1 VFHRAT
7 LVFGLVLAAACGDND
22 TPSDLAHRAYV
33 LSQQSDE
40 LTVIDT
46 RTHRVI
52 GQVATGGLANHMAEV
67 SAELGKVFVVSSA
80 TDEVVVIDARSLEV
94 TSRIHVEGHPTHI
107 SGNRDGTLFALVAED
122 RGEVVFLDPEAER
135 VVARVPGMMT
145 PHFVRWSEDGASAYV
160 ANIGGHHVSRVDLAT
175 MQIVEQIVLDGFDAW
190 TEAPGESGFADAQ
203 IDREG
208 VMWAAHNR
216 TGRVLVYDT
225 RARRKVA
232 ELAVGAQPWIAF
244 AEHPFAEVPL
254 RHLVPSFGDRLV
266 TLIDGPAREVVTSL
280 PGDEEAYG
288 VNFSSLTPDRAFVMN
303 RVRADV
309 AVVDTARGEVTGRIP
324 VGGNTETAAT
334 TADGRWI
341 VAAVSGADRVVVI
354 DPVTERVVST
364 IDGVGR
370 YPWSVT
376 IPGGQNY
383 CH

>member
-1 VFHRAT
+1 
-7 LVFGLVLAAACGDND
+7 LFGACGSEVDV
-22 TPSDLAHRAYV
+22 DLVHRAYV
-33 LSQQSDE
+33 VSQQSDE

-46 RTHRVI
+46 ESHRVI
-52 GQVATGGLANHMAEV
+52 GQVSTGGVANHMAEI
-67 SAELGKVFVVSSA
+67 SPDLGKVFVVSSA
-80 TDEVVVIDARSLEV
+80 TDEVVVIDARTLEV
-94 TSRIHVEGHPTHI
+94 TGRIPVAGHPTHI
-107 SGNRDGTLFALVAED
+107 SGSRDGALYGLVAED
-122 RGEVVFLDPEAER
+122 AGEVVFLDPDAET
-135 VVARVPGMMT
+135 VVARVPGFMT

-160 ANIGGHHVSRVDLAT
+160 ANIGGHHVSRVDLAS
-175 MQIVEQIVLDGFDAW
+175 MQIAEQIVLDGFDDH
-190 TEAPGESGFADAQ
+190 TEAPGEGGFADVQ

-208 VMWAAHNR
+208 VLWAAHSR
-216 TGRVLVYDT
+216 TGRVLVFDT
-225 RARRKVA
+225 RAVRKIA
-232 ELAVGAQPWIAF
+232 ELPVGDQPWIAF
-244 AEHPFAEVPL
+244 AEHPFTELPL
-254 RHLVPSFGDRLV
+254 RTLVPSFGDKSV
-266 TLIDGPAREVVTSL
+266 TLIDGAAHSVMTAL

-309 AVVDTARGEVTGRIP
+309 AVVDTARGEITGRIP

-341 VAAVSGADRVVVI
+341 IAAVSGADRVVVI
-354 DPVTERVVST
+354 DPTTERVVDT

>member
-1 VFHRAT
+1 VFHRAC
-7 LVFGLVLAAACGDND
+7 LALLLLGACGSEVDV
-22 TPSDLAHRAYV
+22 DLAHRAYV
-33 LSQQSDE
+33 VSQQSDE

-46 RTHRVI
+46 ETHRVI
-52 GQVATGGLANHMAEV
+52 GQVATGGVANHMAEI
-67 SAELGKVFVVSSA
+67 SPDLGKVFVVSSA
-80 TDEVVVIDARSLEV
+80 TDEVVVIDARTLEV
-94 TSRIHVEGHPTHI
+94 TGRIPVDGHPTHI
-107 SGNRDGTLFALVAED
+107 TGSRDGALYGLVAEE
-122 RGEVVFLDPEAER
+122 RGDVVFIDPEAER
-135 VVARVPGMMT
+135 VVARVPGFMT

-175 MQIVEQIVLDGFDAW
+175 MQIAEQIVLDGFDDH
-190 TEAPGESGFADAQ
+190 TEAPDEGGFADAQ

-208 VMWAAHNR
+208 VLWAAHSR

-225 RARRKVA
+225 RAKHKIS
-232 ELAVGAQPWIAF
+232 ELSVGAQPWIAF
-244 AEHPFAEVPL
+244 ADHPFENVPL
-254 RHLVPSFGDRLV
+254 HTLVPSFGDKSV
-266 TLIDGPAREVVTSL
+266 TLIDGVARTVTTSL

-309 AVVDTARGEVTGRIP
+309 AVVDTARGEITGRIP

-341 VAAVSGADRVVVI
+341 IAAVSGADRVVVI
-354 DPVTERVVST
+354 DPTTERVVDT